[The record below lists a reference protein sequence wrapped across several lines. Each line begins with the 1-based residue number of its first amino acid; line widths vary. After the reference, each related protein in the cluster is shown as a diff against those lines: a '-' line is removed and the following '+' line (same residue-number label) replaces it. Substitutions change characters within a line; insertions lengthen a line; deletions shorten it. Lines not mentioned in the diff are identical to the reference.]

1 MKNPEKKKLSSPVKI
16 ALIVLCVLLAVA
28 LVIVA
33 AGAIYLKVTLGKI
46 KRSDT
51 QPTFSSSEI
60 EEIINSTDPVDPE
73 FTGPT
78 YSADDITV
86 PEETA
91 PVILNGA
98 HIVNILLVGQD
109 TRSEQ
114 RARSDS
120 MILCTIDTTTNTLT
134 LTSFMRDMY
143 LNIPDYGMQ
152 RINVAYFVGG
162 FPMLYETLSQN
173 FGVVVDY
180 GIEVDFTAFTEI
192 IDKVGGVDVTLT
204 EGEAERLREQ
214 GFDAH
219 EGVNHMDGAMA
230 LAHSRNRATGG
241 TGDFA
246 RTRRQRDVVKALLAK
261 AATMDIPSLLDLVDT
276 MIPAV
281 TTDMTNQEII
291 SVATTLAPLISQVTL
306 SELRIPADGTYQMAM
321 VDGMSVLLPDF
332 DANRQLLAAAIG
344 D

>member
-1 MKNPEKKKLSSPVKI
+1 MKNPEKKKLSSPARI
-16 ALIVLCVLLAVA
+16 ALIVLCVLLAVV
-28 LVIVA
+28 LVAVVA
-33 AGAIYLKVTLGKI
+33 GTIYLEVTLGRI
-46 KRSDT
+46 KRSET
-51 QPTFSSSEI
+51 QPTLSSSEI
-60 EEIINSTDPVDPE
+60 EEILSSTDPVDPD

-78 YSADDITV
+78 YSAEDITV

-91 PVILNGA
+91 PVILNGE
-98 HIVNILLVGQD
+98 HIINILLVGQD

-120 MILCTIDTTTNTLT
+120 MILCTIDTNNNTLT

-143 LNIPDYGMQ
+143 LHIPNYGKQ

-162 FPMLYETLSQN
+162 FPMLYDTLSQN

-204 EGEAERLREQ
+204 EGEAQRLREL
-214 GFDAH
+214 GFDAY

-230 LAHSRNRATGG
+230 LAHSRNRYTGG

-246 RTRRQRDVVKALLAK
+246 RTRRQRDVIKALLAK
-261 AATMDIPSLLDLVDT
+261 AATMDPASILSLVDT

-291 SVATTLAPLISQVTL
+291 SVATTLAPLISKITL
-306 SELRIPADGTYQMAM
+306 NEQRIPADGTYQMAM

-332 DANRQLLAAAIG
+332 DANRQLLASTIG
-344 D
+344 E